1 MKCQWKQ
8 NALRIVLLLLSVS
21 CLLTA
26 AGCWDDAE
34 INGRAFVLGF
44 GADAGP
50 EEGRYDFTFQLA
62 IPVSGNAESSG
73 AIQYTNCTVTE
84 SSVASA
90 IRLLEKDMGRQVNFE
105 QLNVIVI
112 GEELSKGNFLGMTE
126 LFFRRASVRRQS
138 CVAVCAGSA
147 KDFFGAS
154 VTDNAVASDA
164 AVALQSY
171 DDTGSADAMALNL
184 HSLYKV
190 VSNADEFYLLKMTPC
205 APDALSEDVS
215 NALSD
220 TETNDGQKKMLRIS
234 GAAAYGRQ
242 GNYLGELDEQELEL
256 LRLITNRQISGV
268 VAAKEADGSVIDYQ
282 IKQSHC
288 ESECSLQNGV
298 PVFTVRLHLSCIPI
312 DGSAIGGINTG
323 SHNFTER
330 ARRDMTETLTARLDA
345 LAARSRQS
353 LGSSVLGL
361 QDKLRQRMPDWYEQH
376 ADNWEDIYRKSS
388 IEVEVDCTVIGGGII
403 R

>member
-1 MKCQWKQ
+1 MKGKRKRLT
-8 NALRIVLLLLSVS
+8 LRVVLLLLSVG

-44 GADAGP
+44 GADAGA

-62 IPVSGNAESSG
+62 IPVSGNADSSG
-73 AIQYTNCTVTE
+73 AIQYTNCTVTGR
-84 SSVASA
+84 SVASA
-90 IRLLEKDMGRQVNFE
+90 IRLLEKDLGRQVNFE

-112 GEELSKGNFLGMTE
+112 GEELSQRSFLGLTE

-154 VTDNAVASDA
+154 VTDNAIASDA

-205 APDALSEDVS
+205 APDALSEEEGGAS
-215 NALSD
+215 SD
-220 TETNDGQKKMLRIS
+220 TESNDSQKMMLRIS

-256 LRLITNRQISGV
+256 LRLITNRQISGM
-268 VAAKEADGSVIDYQ
+268 VAVRTADGSVIDCQ

-288 ESECSLQNGV
+288 ETECTLREDI
-298 PVFTVRLHLSCIPI
+298 PVFTVRLHLRCIPV
-312 DGSAIGGINTG
+312 DGSAVGGINTG
-323 SHNFTER
+323 SRTFTER
-330 ARRDMTETLTARLDA
+330 ARRDLTETLTARLEA
-345 LAARSRQS
+345 LVNRSRQS

-361 QDKLRQRMPDWYEQH
+361 QDKLRQRAPDWYEKH
-376 ADNWEDIYRKSS
+376 TDDWEELYRRASVR
-388 IEVEVDCTVIGGGII
+388 VEVDCTVIGGGII
-403 R
+403 Q